1 MVPRRSLLALAAATG
16 LLSTLPLAGCAPPE
30 AEAPM
35 PPAGPPHPELE
46 ERTLAELAASLE
58 RGEVTSLALVEA
70 YLARIEALDRR
81 GPTLRSVLEV
91 NPEAR
96 AIAHALDE
104 ERRTKGP
111 RGPLHGIPILLKDNI
126 DTGDRMHTT
135 AGSLALAGAPA
146 LADSAVAARLRA
158 AGVVLLGKTNLSE
171 WANIRSTRS
180 TSGWSAVG
188 GLVRN
193 PYALDRNASGSSSG
207 SAVAVAASLCAAA
220 IGTETDGSIVSP
232 SSISGLVGL
241 KPTVGLVSRRG
252 IVPISRSQDT
262 AGPMARTVA
271 DAALLLSALAGP
283 DPADSATLAQPSRD
297 PSVYTEALDRDALR
311 GKRVG
316 VIRVTHLA
324 PGVLARF
331 ERSLHELRG
340 LGATLV
346 DPVDLG
352 PALSVDEPEL
362 EVLLTELRTD
372 LELYL
377 GTRGASSP
385 VRTLADLV
393 RFNREHADVELAH
406 FGQEL
411 FEDALKKGPLSDPK
425 YLEALATCRKKTRDE
440 GIDAA
445 LRAHTLDLLVA
456 PTGGIAWHS
465 DLLNGDA
472 YTGSFSSP
480 AAVAGYPSLT
490 VPSGELGGLPM
501 GILFFGAAWSEP
513 VLLGAAFAYEQA
525 TRHRRAP
532 RFPDTVDS
540 SPGPAKK
547 APASG
552 G

>member
-1 MVPRRSLLALAAATG
+1 MVRRRSVLSLAAAAG
-16 LLSTLPLAGCAPPE
+16 LLTTLPHAGCAPPE
-30 AEAPM
+30 AEAPL
-35 PPAGPPHPELE
+35 PPAAPPHPELE

-81 GPTLRSVLEV
+81 GPELRSVLEV

-96 AIAHALDE
+96 AIARALDE

-111 RGPLHGIPILLKDNI
+111 RGPLHGIPLLLKDNI

-158 AGVVLLGKTNLSE
+158 AGAVLLGKTNLSE

-193 PYALDRNASGSSSG
+193 PYALDRNASGSG
-207 SAVAVAASLCAAA
+207 SAVAVAASLCAGA

-232 SSISGLVGL
+232 ASISGLVGL

-252 IVPISRSQDT
+252 IVPISHSQDT
-262 AGPMARTVA
+262 AGPMTRTVS
-271 DAALLLSALAGP
+271 DAALLLAALAGP
-283 DPADSATLAQPSRD
+283 DPADPVTLTQPGRA
-297 PSVYTEALDRDALR
+297 PSVYTRALDREALR

-316 VIRVTHLA
+316 VIRAKHLA
-324 PGVLARF
+324 PGVLVRF
-331 ERSLHELRG
+331 DRSLEELRG
-340 LGATLV
+340 LGAVLV

-352 PALSVDEPEL
+352 PALTVDEPEL

-377 GTRGASSP
+377 ATRGPSCP
-385 VRTLADLV
+385 VRTLAELV
-393 RFNREHADVELAH
+393 RFNQEHADVELAH

-411 FEDALKKGPLSDPK
+411 FEDAVKRGPLSDPK
-425 YLEALATCRKKTRDE
+425 YLEALATCRRKTRDE

-445 LRAHTLDLLVA
+445 LRAHALDLLVA
-456 PTGGIAWHS
+456 PTGGVAWHS

-490 VPSGELGGLPM
+490 VPSGELGGLPL

-532 RFPDTVDS
+532 RFPDSVDA
-540 SPGPAKK
+540 SPGPAKG
-547 APASG
+547 APRG